1 MEHQYLNLLHNLLT
15 KGERRDTRSGTVYS
29 SFGHHLEFDLTKG
42 FPLLTTKKMFFRG
55 IVEELSWF
63 LRGSTDVTEL
73 RDKKVYIW
81 DGNTENRGYDAG
93 PVYGFQWRHFGAT
106 YSTCKA
112 DYSGKGQDQ
121 IQRIIELLREDP
133 SSRRILLSAW
143 NPKQQHQ
150 MALPPCHVSYQF
162 YVNCDNEIHCQ
173 MYQRSADA
181 FLGLPFN
188 IASTALLMHLLAHET
203 KRKVGKLRIV
213 VGDLHLYEEHAGVAA
228 IQANRV
234 PHEFPKLTI
243 DRTCDNLWNVSTD
256 DVQLVGYKH
265 HPSLKA
271 KMAV

>member
-1 MEHQYLNLLHNLLT
+1 
-15 KGERRDTRSGTVYS
+15 
-29 SFGHHLEFDLTKG
+29 
-42 FPLLTTKKMFFRG
+42 
-55 IVEELSWF
+55 
-63 LRGSTDVTEL
+63 
-73 RDKKVYIW
+73 
-81 DGNTENRGYDAG
+81 
-93 PVYGFQWRHFGAT
+93 
-106 YSTCKA
+106 
-112 DYSGKGQDQ
+112 
-121 IQRIIELLREDP
+121 
-133 SSRRILLSAW
+133 
-143 NPKQQHQ
+143 